1 MKNLLCFIIGI
12 IVGVAIALNFNNNR
26 PSSSSHE
33 GSPTEETAAQ
43 ETDATEKAAT
53 EETATEDAA
62 IKKAFKKIFK
72 QTSTPKPQSTH
83 VIQLSETE
91 SIVIPKLEGLTIFD
105 QMAEA
110 LDINRIEIYRTI
122 EHNIAIAHKLE
133 YEYGDYH
140 RSSTDVV
147 IIGGE
152 NVYFYDDQQ
161 ISLPSGKA
169 FRQVGIYKHYSST
182 YPVVVIA
189 GK

>member
-43 ETDATEKAAT
+43 ETDATEETAT
-53 EETATEDAA
+53 EETA

-83 VIQLSETE
+83 IIQLSETE

-122 EHNIAIAHKLE
+122 EHNIAIAYKLE

-140 RSSTDVV
+140 RSNIDVV

-152 NVYFYDDQQ
+152 NDYFYDDQQ
-161 ISLPSGKA
+161 IPLPSGKA

-189 GK
+189 SK

>member
-43 ETDATEKAAT
+43 ETDATEETAT
-53 EETATEDAA
+53 EETATEKPS
-62 IKKAFKKIFK
+62 IKKAFKNIFK
-72 QTSTPKPQSTH
+72 QTSTPKSQSTH

-91 SIVIPKLEGLTIFD
+91 SIVIPKLEGLTIFN

-133 YEYGDYH
+133 YEYGDYR
-140 RSSTDVV
+140 RSNIDVV

-152 NVYFYDDQQ
+152 NDYFYDDQQ
-161 ISLPSGKA
+161 IPLPSGKA

>member
-43 ETDATEKAAT
+43 ETDATE
-53 EETATEDAA
+53 ETA

-122 EHNIAIAHKLE
+122 EHNIAIAYKLE

-140 RSSTDVV
+140 RSNIDVV

-152 NVYFYDDQQ
+152 NDYFYDDQQ

-182 YPVVVIA
+182 YPVVVVA
-189 GK
+189 SK